1 MVSFLHQERVKSI
14 FLGGLSLLV
23 KSESRCA
30 EDESGN
36 GDTSGSSG
44 GDAALGC
51 LWLSVNFK
59 GLRVS
64 FTSFIFTSGGSFG

>member
-1 MVSFLHQERVKSI
+1 MVVSSLHQEGVESF
-14 FLGGLSLLV
+14 FLGSLSLLV
-23 KSESRCA
+23 KSESRCS

-36 GDTSGSSG
+36 GDASGSGG
-44 GDAALGC
+44 GDAALSC

-64 FTSFIFTSGGSFG
+64 FTAGG